1 MNIIDSEREFIGLIT
16 GLRDMLYRLARSIVL
31 DDQEAED
38 VVSDIFERAWKMRDT
53 VLTSSNPRAYIC
65 RMARN
70 MAIDSLRRR
79 KRHNELSVT
88 FDLGAVDVSKRL
100 DACDMVEI
108 SKQLIDCLPE
118 RQRTVVQ
125 LRDVEG
131 YEIGEIAQILECEE
145 SSVRMN
151 LSRARRYI
159 REQLLIYM
167 NYGVERS

>member
-1 MNIIDSEREFIGLIT
+1 MSIVDSEREFVALIT

-31 DDQEAED
+31 DDAEAED
-38 VVSDIFERAWKMRDT
+38 VLSDLFERAWKLRNT
-53 VLTSSNPRAYIC
+53 VLASDNPRAYIC

-70 MAIDSLRRR
+70 LAIDSWRRHSR
-79 KRHNELSVT
+79 RGELNALL
-88 FDLGAVDVSKRL
+88 DVDVIDSAKAFDER
-100 DACDMVEI
+100 DMVVI
-108 SKQLIDCLPE
+108 IRRLIERLPE

-131 YEIGEIAQILECEE
+131 YDIIEIAQILECDE

-151 LSRARRYI
+151 LSRARRGV

-167 NYGVERS
+167 NYGVK